1 MRKAILSV
9 RTAGAVGLAGL
20 TAAPQQ
26 AHALVWWV
34 VPAIVGGAVLGVG
47 VGAAA
52 DNAAH
57 QQYAY
62 EPLGNIDVE
71 TSGCHFERQLID
83 GQWRR
88 VRVCG

>member
-1 MRKAILSV
+1 MVGCSRH
-9 RTAGAVGLAGL
+9 RRRRGA
-20 TAAPQQ
+20 
-26 AHALVWWV
+26 WRRRS
-34 VPAIVGGAVLGVG
+34 
-47 VGAAA
+47 

-62 EPLGNIDVE
+62 EPCGNIDVE